1 MQGGGTRLFTLSK
14 DKNEYKKMVRTL
26 SGKNSK
32 SDISPDVTNNVLMK
46 FAKEKLE
53 SEDSVTLIHDPSDIR
68 KPYSTDLEDIG
79 YVRSLDKKIIHG
91 YSTHNIIALP
101 SKSKIVTLLSNKTY
115 SNRADNFLSQET
127 ISKLVSGVDFEGRES
142 AQKIYESGN

>member
-1 MQGGGTRLFTLSK
+1 
-14 DKNEYKKMVRTL
+14 MVRTL
-26 SGKNSK
+26 SGENSK
-32 SDISPDVTNNVLMK
+32 SDMSPDVTNNALMD

-91 YSTHNIIALP
+91 SSTHNIIALIWVRM
-101 SKSKIVTLLSNKTY
+101 SGTKLRKNKSY
-115 SNRADNFLSQET
+115 SS
-127 ISKLVSGVDFEGRES
+127 IHYG
-142 AQKIYESGN
+142 